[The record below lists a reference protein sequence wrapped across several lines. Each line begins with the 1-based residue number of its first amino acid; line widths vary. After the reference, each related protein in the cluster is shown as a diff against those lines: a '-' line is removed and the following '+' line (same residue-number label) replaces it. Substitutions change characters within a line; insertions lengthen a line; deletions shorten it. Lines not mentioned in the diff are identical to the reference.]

1 MNKYMIEVMKEANK
15 AFKKNETPIAAV
27 VIYKNKIIAKSHNKK
42 EKNNNPFDHAEI
54 IAIKKACKKI
64 GDWRLNECLLF
75 VNLEPCIM
83 CMGLIAETRI
93 KKIYCSTRNNKYKES
108 LDSIIK
114 NQKIKIEYGLM
125 EKESKELLKNFF
137 EIQRQNK

>member
-1 MNKYMIEVMKEANK
+1 MKKYMIEVIKEAKK
-15 AFKKNETPIAAV
+15 AFLKKEMPVAAIIV
-27 VIYKNKIIAKSHNKK
+27 YKNKIIAKSHNRK

-93 KKIYCSTRNNKYKES
+93 KKIYCSVRNNKYKDS

-137 EIQRQNK
+137 EEQRKK